1 MANDDVNAIA
11 GASVPVPLTIL
22 SDSSKFLLIA
32 IATSLISSKSACC
45 LIKLLSSA
53 NWNST
58 SRVKSGSI
66 ALNGISTNS

>member
-1 MANDDVNAIA
+1 MIIAPKINTDSKPSLKIMANDDVNAIA

-53 NWNST
+53 N
-58 SRVKSGSI
+58 
-66 ALNGISTNS
+66 